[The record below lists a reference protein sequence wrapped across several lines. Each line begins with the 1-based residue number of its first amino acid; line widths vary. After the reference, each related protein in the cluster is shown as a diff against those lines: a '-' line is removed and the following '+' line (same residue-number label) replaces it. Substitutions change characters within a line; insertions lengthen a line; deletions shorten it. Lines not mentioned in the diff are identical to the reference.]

1 MKKLFLLCV
10 AAVFAA
16 GTSFAKT
23 ADQVRIY
30 INPGHGGWGPDDRP
44 MATIPYPMLASTG
57 RPDTC
62 GFYESNTN
70 LWKCLELGA
79 CLQRMGVQRSNIMYS
94 RVKNGPYP
102 YDEDAWN
109 AWAYDRSLS
118 EISAEVNDNNM
129 DMFISI
135 HSDAN
140 YDGSTANYPLFL
152 YRGWDSGEIVWGSI
166 DMCNACWGPHYEN
179 GIDVQ
184 SAYGVNSPN
193 IRGDIS
199 FYHGSSSNGYLGV
212 LKHNTP
218 GFLMEG
224 YFHTYQPARHRA
236 LNKDYCGQEG
246 IRVARGVCNYFGLNP
261 ETTGYIMGTIKDKNE
276 TIENSLFTYAS
287 GSNDQYMPINGAKV
301 KLLKNGSVVGTYQ
314 VDYNYNGVFVFSGL
328 QPGVY
333 SFSIE
338 KQGYNDLQGSENV
351 SVTVTANATTYVNLH
366 VVKNGETIVDDNPN
380 TGNNDANTGVT
391 FQKDYPNYR
400 EPKLASGTMAP
411 SVLYMK
417 QQSSNLALSGT
428 VKRMLVH
435 GDSTVILTNE
445 GTTPHLYL
453 VDNNTRSII
462 KEMSTYGIAA
472 AEPNNAGFYSRLND
486 IAFAADDKLI
496 GVNSVRCQDS
506 EDYVD
511 DGYQRGILRCYL
523 WDNADANPQEWF
535 DSYDA
540 GYFYRAD
547 MGGALAVNGPSY
559 NCFVG
564 TTAITSASS
573 RSMRFTYFAR
583 VNGSTTAITWSNDA
597 PSSTYSEGQQGT
609 NLQLAISPRSDYYWV
624 LSGNNTYP
632 LEYQSGNEETD
643 ATVIGRFS
651 DPVVGVS
658 SVGIQFFKYA
668 KHQYMV
674 TPFVK
679 NDSIGGVRLYD
690 ITNGLDKATLV
701 NTTSTELAEH
711 DPSTTMGAGAQ
722 VKNGKIYL
730 YLLHGNTFS
739 SFEVDDRITTLIDKV
754 ENGGLSAAFNGDE
767 LVVSAP
773 EPVKT
778 VRVYSPSG
786 SLVAQGA
793 SSTVNA
799 SQLTSGIY
807 LVKVNN
813 LPVVKAMKK

>member
-1 MKKLFLLCV
+1 MKKIFLLCV
-10 AAVFAA
+10 AAVFVASTMTA
-16 GTSFAKT
+16 QT

-102 YDEDAWN
+102 YNAYASDAE
-109 AWAYDRSLS
+109 AYDRNLS
-118 EISAEVNDNNM
+118 EIAAEVNANNM

-135 HSDAN
+135 HSDAAS
-140 YDGSTANYPLFL
+140 DGSTANYPLFL
-152 YRGWDSGEIVWGSI
+152 YRGYDSGEIVSGSYN
-166 DMCNACWGPHYEN
+166 MCYYCWGPHWEST
-179 GIDVQ
+179 IDRT
-184 SAYGVNSPN
+184 SYYSETNMN

-199 FYHGSSSNGYLGV
+199 FYHGSNSNGYLGV
-212 LKHNTP
+212 LKHSTP
-218 GFLMEG
+218 GFLLEG

-276 TIENSLFTYAS
+276 TISNSLFTYAS
-287 GSNDQYMPINGAKV
+287 GSNDQYMPVNGAKV
-301 KLLKNGSVVGTYQ
+301 KLLKDGNVVATYQ

-328 QPGVY
+328 EPGYY

-351 SVTVTANATTYVNLH
+351 SAWVSANATTYVNLH

-380 TGNNDANTGVT
+380 TSTDTNTGVT
-391 FQKDYPNYR
+391 FQSDYPNYR
-400 EPKLASGTMAP
+400 EPTLASGTMAP

-462 KEMSTYGIAA
+462 KEMSTNGIAA
-472 AEPNNAGFYSRLND
+472 AETSNAGFYSRLND
-486 IAFAADDKLI
+486 IAFASDDKLI
-496 GVNSVRCQDS
+496 GVNSVRCQDTD
-506 EDYVD
+506 DYVD
-511 DGYQRGILRCYL
+511 DGYNRGTLRFYL
-523 WDNADANPQEWF
+523 WDNADSNPQTWF
-535 DSYDA
+535 TTQDA
-540 GYFYRAD
+540 GYYYRAD

-559 NCFVG
+559 NCYVG
-564 TTAITSASS
+564 TTAITSGSS
-573 RSMRFTYFAR
+573 RGIRFTYFSR
-583 VNGSTTAITWSNDA
+583 VNGSTTATTWSNEA
-597 PSSTYSEGQQGT
+597 GSTTYCESAQGT

-624 LSGNNTYP
+624 FNGNATYP

-643 ATVIGRFS
+643 APIIGRFS
-651 DPVVGVS
+651 DAEVGVT

-668 KHQYMV
+668 KHQFMV

-690 ITNGLDKATLV
+690 ITNGFDKATLV
-701 NTTSTELAEH
+701 NTTNTELVEH

-722 VKNGKIYL
+722 VKDGKIYL

-754 ENGGLSAAFNGDE
+754 ENGGLSAAFNGDA

-778 VRVYSPSG
+778 VKVYSPSG